1 MLILKGYIFF
11 EASLLFVQTL
21 TTQLKGD
28 LNVSKLSE
36 GELISDL
43 ISDLILAEQSIGWH
57 DSTWAIYWVS

>member
-1 MLILKGYIFF
+1 VLILKGYIFF

-43 ISDLILAEQSIGWH
+43 ISDLILAEQSIG
-57 DSTWAIYWVS
+57 